1 MKNRPDLLSGI
12 QACAKHAVR
21 LWNDQRME
29 PAAGKVP
36 VSVLSAL
43 QPILWAGIICGVLDG
58 LSAVGL
64 TVLSGSTPV
73 RLFQYIASGL
83 VGRSAFTGGLV
94 SSALGVSLHFT
105 VALGAAAV
113 YYAASRRAPFLN
125 EHAILAGALFGVAVH
140 VFMTFVV
147 VPLSAIG
154 TRRFV
159 WSGFLVLLVIH
170 IIVVGPSIA
179 LTVRHFARLER

>member
-1 MKNRPDLLSGI
+1 
-12 QACAKHAVR
+12 
-21 LWNDQRME
+21 ME
-29 PAAGKVP
+29 PTTGKVS

-58 LSAVGL
+58 LSAVVL
-64 TVLSGSTPV
+64 TVLSGSTPL

-83 VGRSAFTGGLV
+83 VGRSAFTAGLV
-94 SSALGVSLHFT
+94 SSALGVALHFT

-159 WSGFLVLLVIH
+159 WSGSSSFWSSTSSSSVHRSLSRSDTLRGSSANLSKE
-170 IIVVGPSIA
+170 PAQLS
-179 LTVRHFARLER
+179 R

>member
-1 MKNRPDLLSGI
+1 
-12 QACAKHAVR
+12 
-21 LWNDQRME
+21 ME
-29 PAAGKVP
+29 PTAGKVS

-43 QPILWAGIICGVLDG
+43 QPVLWAGIICGVLDG

-83 VGRSAFTGGLV
+83 VGRSAFTGGLL
-94 SSALGVSLHFT
+94 SSGLGVLLHFS

-147 VPLSAIG
+147 VPLPSSFWSSTSSSSVHRSLSRSDTLRGSSALKG
-154 TRRFV
+154 ERRTGAV
-159 WSGFLVLLVIH
+159 
-170 IIVVGPSIA
+170 A
-179 LTVRHFARLER
+179 LIKEPAQLSR